1 MHRCGVAYHGSA
13 AGAAAGDAL
22 VKRPRSPLPLE
33 RLLDRHRDRLPTLL
47 MDHVFHPMVD
57 GRYLHWDTLRRIDP
71 PGDLS
76 SEEWWTGIKLS
87 RSGLSRWIPLCDA
100 RGRPFRFMLPDS
112 VQEAL
117 HRIDSRAGGRT
128 GMAERV
134 VNRQT
139 RDRFIVNSLI
149 DEAITSSQLEGAST
163 TRAAAARMIR
173 AGRRPRDRSERMILN
188 NYRAMQAVRTLKDS
202 SLTADAVLDLH
213 VTLTADTLR
222 DPAAAGRLQR
232 PEDDRVE
239 VCDADD
245 QVLYRPPPAEELPDR
260 LTQMVQFAN
269 GDADDGVFMH
279 PVVRAVLLH
288 FWLAFDHPFED
299 GNGRT
304 ARALFYW
311 AMLRH
316 DYRLFEFVSISRFLK
331 KAPAQYA
338 RAFLHTETDGN
349 DLTYFIVHQVDVI
362 RRAIDELDAY
372 LETKVRQVQR
382 VERMLRRSTDLN
394 HRQLALLAHA
404 VRHPDAEYTTRS
416 HQTSHD
422 VAYATARADL
432 FRLAELGFMDQRRIG
447 RRTHVFR
454 APPDLEARLESLGP
468 AE

>member
-1 MHRCGVAYHGSA
+1 MR
-13 AGAAAGDAL
+13 DAFHPTG
-22 VKRPRSPLPLE
+22 RRPLP
-33 RLLDRHRDRLPTLL
+33 
-47 MDHVFHPMVD
+47 
-57 GRYLHWDTLRRIDP
+57 HWDTLRRLDP
-71 PGDLS
+71 PGGLS

-87 RSGLSRWIPLCDA
+87 RSSHSRGIPLRDA

-117 HRIDSRAGGRT
+117 HRIDSRAGGRI
-128 GMAERV
+128 GMADRV

-163 TRAAAARMIR
+163 TRAAAARMLR

-188 NYRAMQAVRTLKDS
+188 NYRAMQAVRTMKDS
-202 SLTADAVLDLH
+202 PLTAEAVLTLH

-239 VCDADD
+239 VCDAND
-245 QVLYRPPPAEELPDR
+245 QVLYHPPPADQLPDR
-260 LTQMVQFAN
+260 LGQMVQFAN
-269 GDADDGVFMH
+269 GDADDGAFMH
-279 PVVRAVLLH
+279 PVVRAILLH

-404 VRHPDAEYTTRS
+404 DSTP
-416 HQTSHD
+416 
-422 VAYATARADL
+422 
-432 FRLAELGFMDQRRIG
+432 G
-447 RRTHVFR
+447 RRVHDPV
-454 APPDLEARLESLGP
+454 APDEPRRRLRHRPRPTSSASPSSGSSISGASGGGPTCSTRPPISRPDSNPSVRPNDRKYTGSLWN
-468 AE
+468 

>member
-1 MHRCGVAYHGSA
+1 M
-13 AGAAAGDAL
+13 
-22 VKRPRSPLPLE
+22 KRPRSPLPIE
-33 RLLDRHRDRLPTLL
+33 RLLAKHRDRLPAVL
-47 MDHVFHPMVD
+47 VQHPVHPTVD
-57 GRYLHWDTLRRIDP
+57 GRYPHWDTLRRLDP

-87 RSGLSRWIPLCDA
+87 RSGLFRQIPLCDA
-100 RGRPFRFMLPDS
+100 RGRPFRFMLPDP

-117 HRIDSRAGGRT
+117 HRIDSRATGRIGVADT
-128 GMAERV
+128 V

-139 RDRFIVNSLI
+139 RDRFIVDSLI

-163 TRAAAARMIR
+163 TQAAATRMIR
-173 AGRRPRDRSERMILN
+173 SGRRPRDRSERMILN
-188 NYRAMQAVRTLKDS
+188 NYRAMEAIRTMRES
-202 SLTADAVLDLH
+202 PLTADAVLALH

-245 QVLYRPPPAEELPDR
+245 QVLYHPPPAEQLPER
-260 LTQMVQFAN
+260 LDQMVQFAN
-269 GDADDGVFMH
+269 RDAEDGAFMH
-279 PVVRAVLLH
+279 PVVRAILLH

-316 DYRLFEFVSISRFLK
+316 GYRPFEFVSISRFLK

-362 RRAIDELDAY
+362 RRAVDDLDAY

-394 HRQLALLAHA
+394 HRQLALVAHA

-416 HQTSHD
+416 HQTSHN

-432 FRLAELGFMDQRRIG
+432 FRLAELGLLDQRRIG
-447 RRTHVFR
+447 RRTHVFST
-454 APPDLEARLESLGP
+454 PPDLETRLESLAP